1 MQHFKICLIF
11 LKGIF
16 RGEGGDLSGGK
27 IDLDTESTLLMLF
40 FLCLI

>member
-16 RGEGGDLSGGK
+16 RGGGDLSGGK